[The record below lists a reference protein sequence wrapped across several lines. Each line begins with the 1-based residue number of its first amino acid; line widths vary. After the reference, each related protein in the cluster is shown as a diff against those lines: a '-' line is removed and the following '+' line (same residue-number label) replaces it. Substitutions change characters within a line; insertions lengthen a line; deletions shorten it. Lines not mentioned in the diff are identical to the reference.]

1 MLILCFPC
9 KLLFAQNYG
18 FTLLIVNQYIHIVA
32 LLLMMFIKIQ
42 RYELAIKNSGAGEKD
57 DISDNASFI
66 AGLNE
71 QSSS

>member
-1 MLILCFPC
+1 
-9 KLLFAQNYG
+9 
-18 FTLLIVNQYIHIVA
+18 
-32 LLLMMFIKIQ
+32 MMFIKIQ

-66 AGLNE
+66 AGFNE